1 MQYPIIAALLVVLL
15 CLYQAYRR
23 GLKGLTLRFESKID
37 GLQREIAK
45 IENSV
50 RKMSDKTEAV
60 STEIVALQHG
70 LTSVSNRLAG
80 LREQQIETEAM
91 PQHET
96 ESAHLE

>member
-1 MQYPIIAALLVVLL
+1 MQYPIIAALFVVLL

-37 GLQREIAK
+37 GLQREIVK

-60 STEIVALQHG
+60 SKEITGLQHG
-70 LTSVSNRLAG
+70 LTSVSNQLVG
-80 LREQQIETEAM
+80 LREQRTETEAM